1 MYRISAL
8 SGVSVVA
15 LQIAFLAM
23 PDLARAQSS
32 EKRLPPVTIQ
42 APDQTRRVEGPA
54 SGKKSGARR
63 VKRASAKPSPAEPT
77 AAVKPLTNALGTYN
91 PALDLPDIE
100 LPPGTTVTTA
110 GPVDGY
116 RSLSAFSATKT
127 ATPIEQVPQ
136 SIQVIPKSVI
146 ADQNNVTVT
155 EAIQNVSNVQG
166 TNTLA
171 IGTTA
176 ATGQIAVRGFSAQ
189 QYLDGM
195 NVLYNVGDR
204 DSLVNV
210 ERIEVLKGPNAI
222 LYGGGAGSPLGGAI
236 NVVSKL
242 PTDKAS
248 AEAGLTFGTN
258 SYVQPYFDINQ
269 PLSADKTVLFRFTG
283 AYTANDTFVDVVHQD
298 RYSLNPTLTL
308 TNKEDT
314 TLTIQGRLSR
324 FEQQGYEG
332 LPAVG
337 TVAGSF
343 RLNPDLYIGPSNI
356 PKSYTDVKSVTATFD
371 HKLDS
376 IWSFN
381 IKARWADQSFDQ
393 RSQTTQSAAPD
404 FPPTTW
410 ALLNVDLLQ
419 KQQEF
424 SVNPNL
430 EARFRLGPTNNVWL
444 TGADYSRVTDRGHMN
459 TDLGIPPVDLVNN
472 PVFPTPYTDPT
483 PASAA
488 FFFPFN
494 DYVSAY
500 TTKGAYTQLQST
512 IYDRLHILAGV
523 RLASINIDYLEN
535 FPFSTGVF
543 SPTRFGTDKTKA
555 LPRLGAVLDLIPGL
569 SVYGSYSEGMQA
581 NPFLQAL
588 NTNIEPETSKQVE
601 GGFKFNINDQLTGTV
616 AVFDIQRQNVPVTIG
631 VGIGALSAQ
640 ESKGYEA
647 DLIWQPTKNWKVLAS
662 YGHTNVVFSDPNV
675 APQGNNVPM
684 VPEDSGRVWVN
695 YTFDWPAL
703 RGWSAGAGVYV
714 ASSQYVDNL
723 NLYKTP
729 GYFTVDA
736 KIAYETEHWRAS
748 FNVKNLTGEKYF
760 VPFAWFGG
768 QVSPGDGRAFYGTLA
783 YKY

>member
-1 MYRISAL
+1 MFRFRAL
-8 SGVSVVA
+8 GGVSFVTLLTVPEVV
-15 LQIAFLAM
+15 LGQ
-23 PDLARAQSS
+23 PR
-32 EKRLPPVTIQ
+32 ELPSVTVQVPGQPRPAAPIVAGNRSGTKQ
-42 APDQTRRVEGPA
+42 A
-54 SGKKSGARR
+54 
-63 VKRASAKPSPAEPT
+63 KRASAKPTAPPA
-77 AAVKPLTNALGTYN
+77 ADKPLTNALGTYN
-91 PALDLPDIE
+91 PALDLPGLK
-100 LPPGTTVTTA
+100 LPPGTTLTTA

-116 RSLSAFSATKT
+116 RALSGFSATKT
-127 ATPIEQVPQ
+127 ATPIEQIPQ
-136 SIQVIPKSVI
+136 SIQVIPKSLI
-146 ADQNNVTVT
+146 TDQNNVTVS
-155 EAIQNVSNVQG
+155 EAIQNVSNTQG

-171 IGTTA
+171 IGTTGP
-176 ATGQIAVRGFSAQ
+176 TGLINVRGFSAQ

-195 NVLYNVGDR
+195 NVMYNVGDR

-210 ERIEVLKGPNAI
+210 ERIEVLKGPNAV

-236 NVVSKL
+236 NIVSKL

-248 AEAGLTFGTN
+248 LETGFTYGTKTF
-258 SYVQPYFDINQ
+258 VQPYFDVNQ

-283 AYTANDTFVDVVHQD
+283 AYTANNTFVDVVHQD

-324 FEQQGYEG
+324 LEQQAYQG

-356 PKSYTDVKSVTATFD
+356 PKSYSEVKSVTATFD
-371 HKLDS
+371 RKLDP

-381 IKARWADQSFDQ
+381 IKARWADQIFDQ
-393 RSQTTQSAAPD
+393 RSQTTQTAAPD
-404 FPPTTW
+404 VGPTTW
-410 ALLNVDLLQ
+410 SLLNVDLLQ
-419 KQQEF
+419 KQREF
-424 SVNPNL
+424 SINPNL

-483 PASAA
+483 ATSAA
-488 FFFPFN
+488 FFFPFF
-494 DYVSAY
+494 DYSSVY

-523 RLASINIDYLEN
+523 RFASINIDYLEN
-535 FPFSTGVF
+535 FPFSTGVL
-543 SPTRFGTDKTKA
+543 SPTQFGTETSKV
-555 LPRLGAVLDLIPGL
+555 LPRFGAVLDLIPGL

-581 NPFLQAL
+581 SPFVQAL

-601 GGFKFNINDQLTGTV
+601 GGFKFNVNDQLSGTI

-631 VGIGALSAQ
+631 VGIGAQSAQ

-647 DLIWQPTKNWKVLAS
+647 DLIWQPTRSWKLIAS
-662 YGHTNVVFSDPNV
+662 YGHTDVRFSDSNTGV
-675 APQGNNVPM
+675 PQGNRVSG

-695 YTFDWPAL
+695 YMFDSPAL
-703 RGWSAGAGVYV
+703 RGWSVGAGVYV

-723 NLYKTP
+723 NVYKAP

-748 FNVKNLTGEKYF
+748 INVKNLTGEKYF
-760 VPFAWFGG
+760 VAFPWFGG
-768 QVSPGDGRAFYGTLA
+768 QVAPGDGRAVYGTIA
-783 YKY
+783 YRY

>member
-1 MYRISAL
+1 MYRTSAL
-8 SGVSVVA
+8 GGVSVVA
-15 LQIAFLAM
+15 LQIACLTM

-32 EKRLPPVTIQ
+32 ERRLPPVTIEAPGQ
-42 APDQTRRVEGPA
+42 ARRVEAPA
-54 SGKKSGARR
+54 AGKGSGAKR
-63 VKRASAKPSPAEPT
+63 VKRASAKPAEPPP
-77 AAVKPLTNALGTYN
+77 AVPANALGTYN
-91 PALDLPDIE
+91 PALDLPGLK
-100 LPPGTTVTTA
+100 LPPGTTLTTA

-116 RSLSAFSATKT
+116 RALSAFSATKT

-146 ADQNNVTVT
+146 TDQNNVTVT

-166 TNTLA
+166 TDTLA
-171 IGTTA
+171 IGTTGA
-176 ATGQIAVRGFSAQ
+176 FGQITVRGFTAQ

-195 NVLYNVGDR
+195 NVMYNPGDR

-236 NVVSKL
+236 NIVSKL
-242 PTDKAS
+242 PTDRAS
-248 AEAGLTFGTN
+248 GEAGVTFGTN
-258 SYVQPYFDINQ
+258 NYVLPYFDVNQ

-283 AYTANDTFVDVVHQD
+283 AYTSNNTFVDVVHQD
-298 RYSLNPTLTL
+298 RYSLHPTLTL

-324 FEQQGYEG
+324 LEQQAYQG

-356 PKSYTDVKSVTATFD
+356 PKSYSEVKSVTATFD
-371 HKLDS
+371 RKLDS

-381 IKARWADQSFDQ
+381 IKARWAEQSFDQ
-393 RSQTTQSAAPD
+393 RSQTTLSAAPD
-404 FPPTTW
+404 FPPSTW
-410 ALLNVDLLQ
+410 ALQNIDLFQ
-419 KQQEF
+419 KQQEI

-444 TGADYSRVTDRGHMN
+444 TGADYSRITDRGHMN
-459 TDLGIPPVDLVNN
+459 TDLNSPLPVDLLNN

-483 PASAA
+483 PASPT
-488 FFFPFN
+488 FYSYTDIN
-494 DYVSAY
+494 SVY
-500 TTKGAYTQLQST
+500 TTKGLYTQLQST

-523 RLASINIDYLEN
+523 RLASIDIDYVEN
-535 FPFSTGVF
+535 YPFNLGVF
-543 SPTRFGTDKTKA
+543 SPTQFGSDTTRA
-555 LPRLGAVLDLIPGL
+555 LPRVGAVLDLVPGL

-581 NPFLQAL
+581 STFTQAL
-588 NTNIEPETSKQVE
+588 NTNVQPETSKQVE

-616 AVFDIQRQNVPVTIG
+616 AVFDIQRQNVPVVIG
-631 VGIGALSAQ
+631 VGIGAQSAQ

-647 DLIWQPTKNWKVLAS
+647 DLIWQPSKNWKVLAS
-662 YGHTNVVFSDPNV
+662 YGHTDVRYSDSNTGT
-675 APQGNNVPM
+675 PQGNRVPG
-684 VPEDSGRVWVN
+684 VPEDSGRFWVN
-695 YTFDWPAL
+695 YTFDWPTL

-714 ASSQYVDNL
+714 ASSQYVDNF

-760 VPFAWFGG
+760 VPFLWFGG
-768 QVSPGDGRAFYGTLA
+768 QVARGDGRAFYGTLA

>member
-1 MYRISAL
+1 MFRFRAL
-8 SGVSVVA
+8 GGVSVVA
-15 LQIAFLAM
+15 LLAVPEIALGQSTQLPGVTVHAPEQI
-23 PDLARAQSS
+23 R
-32 EKRLPPVTIQ
+32 
-42 APDQTRRVEGPA
+42 PA
-54 SGKKSGARR
+54 GATAHGRSGSKR

-77 AAVKPLTNALGTYN
+77 TVVKPLANALGTYN
-91 PALDLPDIE
+91 PALNLPDLK

-116 RSLSAFSATKT
+116 RALSSFSATKT
-127 ATPIEQVPQ
+127 ATPIERVPQ
-136 SIQVIPKSVI
+136 SIQVVPRSVI
-146 ADQNNVTVT
+146 TDQNNVTVT

-166 TNTLA
+166 TNTIA
-171 IGTTA
+171 IGTTGPNGL
-176 ATGQIAVRGFSAQ
+176 TTVRGFAAQ

-195 NVLYNVGDR
+195 NVMYNAGDR

-248 AEAGLTFGTN
+248 LETGVTFGTN
-258 SYVQPYFDINQ
+258 NYVQPYFDFNQ

-283 AYTANDTFVDVVHQD
+283 SYTSNDTFVDVVHQD
-298 RYSLNPTLTL
+298 RYSFNPTLTL

-314 TLTIQGRLSR
+314 TLTIQGRISR
-324 FEQQGYEG
+324 FEQQAYEG

-356 PKSYTDVKSVTATFD
+356 PKSYSEVKSVTATFD
-371 HKLDS
+371 RKLDS

-381 IKARWADQSFDQ
+381 IKARFADQSFDQ
-393 RSQTTQSAAPD
+393 RSQTTQTAAPD
-404 FPPTTW
+404 VGPTTW
-410 ALLNVDLLQ
+410 SLLNVDLLQ

-459 TDLGIPPVDLVNN
+459 TDLGIAPVDLVNN

-488 FFFPFN
+488 FFFPFFDFN
-494 DYVSAY
+494 SAY
-500 TTKGAYTQLQST
+500 ITKGAYTQLQST

-535 FPFSTGVF
+535 YPFSTGVF
-543 SPTRFGTDKTKA
+543 APTQFGTDTTKA
-555 LPRLGAVLDLIPGL
+555 LPRFGAVLDLIPGL
-569 SVYGSYSEGMQA
+569 SVYGSYSEGMQTQ
-581 NPFLQAL
+581 PFTQAL
-588 NTNIEPETSKQVE
+588 NTNIAPETSKQIE

-662 YGHTNVVFSDPNV
+662 YGHTDVRFSDSNTGT
-675 APQGNNVPM
+675 PQGNRVSG
-684 VPEDSGRVWVN
+684 VPEDSGRFWVN

-760 VPFAWFGG
+760 VPFLWFGG
-768 QVSPGDGRAFYGTLA
+768 QVAPGDGRAFYGTLA
-783 YKY
+783 YRY